1 MRFRPA
7 GIVKAQKKGPVH
19 WFDREPGPAN
29 DTEVLTLAL
38 IVCDSGESAAGIDAW
53 AKEVCLET
61 ARKQQLG
68 DKWKPPA
75 TAPWASDLRKP
86 GRNFL
91 IVKNALEQPR
101 TDDKLARIA
110 KAVHVLDDLKGHTDV
125 LDAGRLK
132 DYFSQERREAKSPGS
147 KKKDGDL
154 RWKGSLIEIAQLVA
168 KHRVRFQRALVDQRE
183 RSTFQ
188 TTVNLLADEREAVK
202 NLSKELSKE
211 KSARQTADKRHA
223 SLKAA
228 NNKYK
233 QARAK
238 KLSGLVAKARTGYK
252 TKLAAAKKAAT
263 AAVAQRVKDALV
275 RQGRTAEQIA
285 ADAIKVEQRKTAKA
299 RKRAR
304 KVEEAARVSKQRLAD
319 KQELEDEVKD
329 LKEDL
334 ERHKEVLAGAL
345 AAKQRYTAIADKFH
359 SIPAWGRVRG
369 KGAGR
374 GAKALEANYYIAI
387 WAQLMNGTPLS
398 AVPKN
403 IVSVVRTTAPWLNP
417 VEPTIEAC
425 RESRF
430 ALGTGEMAMAARRIA
445 AAVRVRQLGFDE
457 TTKFQD
463 PSMVTSVLVQP
474 TEGAPPEV
482 VICRA
487 AYATGGGTA
496 ELLAKAI
503 EEKCFARLRDYLRG
517 WQLECEQRFPDHKWT
532 GPDPERCGLQRLGGG
547 GGFISDTCTSARCLQ
562 NLLIVECGR
571 QVKEKYD
578 PAEWLQLTEAEQE
591 AAMRAHAHH
600 CANHI
605 RNIWLAAL
613 SKAQSAHVR
622 EKLKDQLDA
631 FLSYERATTDFEDL
645 IRQNYKEFHHGGR
658 YYKGQGTV
666 FAEDLRDNHAKA
678 FVMHF
683 ERAEAGRQ
691 VS

>member
-1 MRFRPA
+1 MRA
-7 GIVKAQKKGPVH
+7 AKDAAQQAQQ
-19 WFDREPGPAN
+19 DAE
-29 DTEVLTLAL
+29 E
-38 IVCDSGESAAGIDAW
+38 AA
-53 AKEVCLET
+53 
-61 ARKQQLG
+61 
-68 DKWKPPA
+68 
-75 TAPWASDLRKP
+75 
-86 GRNFL
+86 
-91 IVKNALEQPR
+91 
-101 TDDKLARIA
+101 
-110 KAVHVLDDLKGHTDV
+110 
-125 LDAGRLK
+125 
-132 DYFSQERREAKSPGS
+132 
-147 KKKDGDL
+147 
-154 RWKGSLIEIAQLVA
+154 
-168 KHRVRFQRALVDQRE
+168 
-183 RSTFQ
+183 
-188 TTVNLLADEREAVK
+188 
-202 NLSKELSKE
+202 
-211 KSARQTADKRHA
+211 
-223 SLKAA
+223 LKAA
-228 NNKYK
+228 EE
-233 QARAK
+233 
-238 KLSGLVAKARTGYK
+238 LVAG
-252 TKLAAAKKAAT
+252 
-263 AAVAQRVKDALV
+263 RVQQLETQV
-275 RQGRTAEQIA
+275 ST
-285 ADAIKVEQRKTAKA
+285 A

-304 KVEEAARVSKQRLAD
+304 TVEGRASDAQRN
-319 KQELEDEVKD
+319 
-329 LKEDL
+329 L
-334 ERHKEVLAGAL
+334 ERAQGVEHELKAAQAKIDEWSDLARQAK
-345 AAKQRYTAIADKFH
+345 AAKTTYVRWQERIESMPT
-359 SIPAWGRVRG
+359 WQRVRG

-457 TTKFQD
+457 TTKFQA

-658 YYKGQGTV
+658 YYKGQGKV